1 MTERT
6 RKILVFMTLPV
17 ALIWAVSNMSG
28 SKKTV
33 VLENEEAPETVE
45 IQPVTAS
52 LNQPDPRL
60 IDISAKSSEKWG
72 SDPFRVDPKA
82 PVTKILARD
91 DVGWSLSGI
100 IFSAKD
106 PIAFINGKTVRPG
119 DTIDKAVVARIDKRS
134 VTLTYNGRTLTLL
147 VNKG

>member
-1 MTERT
+1 MNERT
-6 RKILVFMTLPV
+6 RKTLIFMTLPA
-17 ALIWAVSNMSG
+17 ALIWAIANLG
-28 SKKTV
+28 GDKRTV
-33 VLENEEAPETVE
+33 VLEAEEAPEMVE
-45 IQPVTAS
+45 IQPVAAS

-72 SDPFRVDPKA
+72 KDPFRVDPKA
-82 PVTKILARD
+82 PITKILARD
-91 DVGWSLSGI
+91 DVGWALSGI

-119 DTIDKAVVARIDKRS
+119 DIIDQAVVARIDKRS